1 MANNIGSA
9 FTKSSGPIKY
19 YTNGISDS
27 VTGMKIISNPDTTKI
42 VVSTT
47 YQIGNNVNTY
57 SDGENVTYT
66 QNVTGNWCY
75 VYFNF
80 PENKNI
86 KGNIGDNA
94 DQFYLNTNKI
104 TSDNGSLNSG
114 IYNID
119 LNPPSIKGTTNTK
132 GYRRIYTY
140 YTPNITYRP
149 DEGLNGTDSKTSTA
163 IEEIRQDGF
172 QAFYND
178 PDPYGV
184 FSIKLTNNG
193 NTYSGIPKFV
203 TLKKNGIAIKDGTYV
218 SSKYE
223 INSSYAYNPYK
234 NDASISDRY
243 YYEVSEN
250 KLSTYKKELVF
261 TYDSK
266 YNQLAVSGDNLTVYA
281 KAKLNDTYQGFTTAT
296 ATDNGF
302 TTYDRTASLIWEF
315 KTYNCSSNV
324 ANKSNTE
331 TLTQKGK
338 KIGISYTWSLENNT
352 DTTSSWASISPTNLN
367 DPTKNNSVKLQ
378 VKNQGAQPGGV
389 IGTLK
394 LNCETSMNPGESN
407 TGNISGI
414 SWTSQTNK
422 KARSVTLVNK
432 LKVTNC
438 LSQNIWSSNG
448 NDTDGMPIKKLIVT
462 QLGSNYQSP
471 AFNINNISIIPSTS
485 NPNQNIYPKV
495 LIGDEILDSINKNTN
510 VRIDYNSDVP
520 VKIIAPTISG
530 EGTVQSKTTGKI
542 DVYNTKNP
550 ISSIL
555 GLHSDGTIDG
565 TNYPLIKLSPTLT
578 FVKGYAKGSSEYN
591 WTLKTSNVSLSSIN
605 STNISGLNKFTS
617 DYNIKVNKTDSSTY
631 FSGLATLKV
640 SLPDNRY
647 SIKRSPTSIL
657 GMQSSTFSWQGNN
670 SSASENISGSGV
682 STSILSNDRSFY
694 LIGPNNKY
702 ELGDWDASFN
712 SQNNNITI
720 SSSTKNKNSI
730 STYIQFEATN
740 KEGDT
745 GRLQVATNHSS
756 GTQLTDSTAQLRVTQ
771 TGGICEGKINFT
783 STGAVNLNYT
793 QVDYPANTS
802 GNATYICQN
811 LFKLASQKLPKVTG
825 IGNVTPQFTLN
836 GSAID
841 NIGPEGGEIDI
852 NITGEPICE
861 TSSDCDQPWTIS
873 ATSTVSQSSISGNH
887 PISGNPIA
895 SGIVNGGDVNYAKYY
910 NFDDTGDELWK
921 DNYSTVYISE
931 NTKTLTT
938 NIAPY
943 LTYNDSKNDVSLGVF
958 NYYPGLKVYTGTSSI
973 KHSLIANIYCRNSR
987 KDFYSEPTY
996 LTQAGEGGSSTI
1008 ISTSYT
1014 FATEGANCTPG
1025 AIKQIL
1031 NSITEIDNYGAF
1043 EIKNIHSPIS
1053 NPSRNQGSL
1062 SNLSTYIYNYSSNIK
1077 TDNIDII
1084 GDYSSSLSTPGDLML
1099 NANESTICEFR
1110 IDSSGDPTVVK
1121 KTYTTGSKSW
1131 NYIYAYKITVK
1142 HPSTNTTMGPY
1153 ITQKVGNGKYIP
1165 DRNEI
1170 SKTYYKMYRIDTPN
1184 GNGKWTIFTES
1195 SKAFNTLEDTTG
1207 TYRLNIR
1214 WATSIDIDDS
1224 STDIYGKK
1232 TSEFT
1237 INRKTQDIKYE
1248 YYVESAT
1255 LDVDPNY
1262 GSKTLTAF
1270 DTGDK
1275 TSDTWTAKVIPN
1287 YSIKKVTRIS
1297 VDGGVTWSTT
1307 ISDANNETNV
1317 YTVSVIYEGSYKG
1330 NGTSVTETMNR
1341 GKDGNDANE
1350 STLQFYMTVSINNGY
1365 PVYKGSNELQE
1376 ITNASKSA
1384 RANIIWKWYG
1394 KTYYNA

>member
-19 YTNGISDS
+19 YTNGSSDS
-27 VTGMKIISNPDTTKI
+27 GAGMKIISNPDPTKI
-42 VVSTT
+42 VLSTT

-57 SDGENVTYT
+57 SDGDNVVYR
-66 QNVTGNWCY
+66 QDIIGNWCHIY
-75 VYFNF
+75 YFF
-80 PENKNI
+80 PENRNT
-86 KGNIGDNA
+86 KGNIGGNGNT
-94 DQFYLNTNKI
+94 DQFYLSTNKV

-163 IEEIRQDGF
+163 VEEIRQDGF
-172 QAFYND
+172 QAFYNN

-281 KAKLNDTYQGFTTAT
+281 KAKLNDTYQGFTTST

-331 TLTQKGK
+331 TLTQNGK

-378 VKNQGAQPGGV
+378 VKNQGAKPGGA

-394 LNCETSMNPGESN
+394 LNCETSMNPGESK

-422 KARSVTLVNK
+422 KARSVTLVSK

-550 ISSIL
+550 SSSVL

-657 GMQSSTFSWQGNN
+657 GMQSSIFSWQGNN
-670 SSASENISGSGV
+670 SSTSENISGSGV

-771 TGGICEGKINFT
+771 TGGTCEGKINFT

-825 IGNVTPQFTLN
+825 IGNVTPQFILN
-836 GSAID
+836 GSVID
-841 NIGPEGGEIDI
+841 NIGPEGGTVGI
-852 NITGEPICE
+852 NIIGEPICE

-873 ATSTVSQSSISGNH
+873 ATSTISQSSISGNH

-895 SGIVNGGDVNYAKYY
+895 SGIIKGGDVNYVKYY
-910 NFDDTGDELWK
+910 NFNHEKDTKWDS
-921 DNYSTVYISE
+921 STTVNIPS

-973 KHSLIANIYCRNSR
+973 QYSLLANIWCVNSR
-987 KDFYSEPTY
+987 KDFYSEPAY
-996 LTQAGEGGSSTI
+996 LTQVGEGGSSTI
-1008 ISTSYT
+1008 ISTTYT

-1025 AIKQIL
+1025 AVKQIL

-1043 EIKNIHSPIS
+1043 EIRNIHSPIS

-1084 GDYSSSLSTPGDLML
+1084 GDYSSSLSTPDNLTL
-1099 NANESTICEFR
+1099 NANESTVREFR
-1110 IDSSGDPTVVK
+1110 IDSSGTPIVMK

-1237 INRKTQDIKYE
+1237 INRKTQDTKYE
-1248 YYVESAT
+1248 YYIKNVSLSIT
-1255 LDVDPNY
+1255 N
-1262 GSKTLTAF
+1262 GSKTLNAF
-1270 DTGDK
+1270 DT
-1275 TSDTWTAKVIPN
+1275 TSDTWIA
-1287 YSIKKVTRIS
+1287 S
-1297 VDGGVTWSTT
+1297 VDPSYTIYKVKLVSNDGKVHYDPVGDPIDVTNT
-1307 ISDANNETNV
+1307 ETNV
-1317 YTVSVIYEGSYKG
+1317 YTVSVTYDGSFT
-1330 NGTSVTETMNR
+1330 GTQATAKHTMTMGSN
-1341 GKDGNDANE
+1341 GNDANQK
-1350 STLQFYMTVSINNGY
+1350 TIKFHLTVSINSSYEMYEKNDR
-1365 PVYKGSNELQE
+1365 S
-1376 ITNASKSA
+1376 ISA
-1384 RANIIWKWYG
+1384 DSDPIIWKWYG

>member
-19 YTNGISDS
+19 YTNGSSDS
-27 VTGMKIISNPDTTKI
+27 GTGMKIISNPDPTKI

-57 SDGENVTYT
+57 SDGETVTYT

-86 KGNIGDNA
+86 KGNIGSNT
-94 DQFYLNTNKI
+94 DQFYLNTNEI
-104 TSDNGSLNSG
+104 TSGDGSIDSG

-119 LNPPSIKGTTNTK
+119 LDPPSVKGTTNTK

-163 IEEIRQDGF
+163 VEEIRQDGF

-203 TLKKNGIAIKDGTYV
+203 TLKKNGITIKDGTYT

-261 TYDSK
+261 TYDNK
-266 YNQLAVSGDNLTVYA
+266 YNILAVSGDNLTVYA
-281 KAKLNDTYQGFTTAT
+281 KAKLNDTYQGFTTST

-331 TLTQKGK
+331 TLAQNGK
-338 KIGISYTWSLENNT
+338 KIEISYTWSLENNT
-352 DTTSSWASISPTNLN
+352 DTTSSWASISPSNLN
-367 DPTKNNSVKLQ
+367 DPTKNNHVKLQ
-378 VKNQGAQPGGV
+378 VKDQGAKPGEA

-394 LNCETSMNPGESN
+394 LNCETSMNPGESK

-422 KARSVTLVNK
+422 KERSVTLVNK

-471 AFNINNISIIPSTS
+471 AFNINNISIIPSAS

-495 LIGDEILDSINKNTN
+495 LIGDEILDSTNKNTN

-530 EGTVQSKTTGKI
+530 EGIVQSKTTGKI

-550 ISSIL
+550 SSSIL
-555 GLHSDGTIDG
+555 ELNSDGTIDG
-565 TNYPLIKLSPTLT
+565 TNYPLIKLSPSLT
-578 FVKGYAKGSSEYN
+578 FVKGYTKGSSEYN

-631 FSGLATLKV
+631 FSGLTTLNV
-640 SLPDNRY
+640 SLPDNMY
-647 SIKRSPTSIL
+647 SIKNSPTSTL
-657 GMQSSTFSWQGNN
+657 GMQSTTFSWQGNN
-670 SSASENISGSGV
+670 NSTSENISGTGL
-682 STSILSNDRSFY
+682 STSIGSNDRSFY
-694 LIGPNNKY
+694 LIGPNNEY

-712 SQNNNITI
+712 SQNNDITI
-720 SSSTKNKNSI
+720 SSSTKNKNTI

-745 GRLQVATNHSS
+745 GRLQVITDHSS
-756 GTQLTDSTAQLRVTQ
+756 GTQLTDNTAQLNVTQ
-771 TGGICEGKINFT
+771 TGDTCEGKVNFT
-783 STGAVNLNYT
+783 STGAANLNYN
-793 QVDYPANTS
+793 QIDYPANTF

-811 LFKLASQKLPKVTG
+811 LFNLASQKLPKVIG

-836 GSAID
+836 GSVID
-841 NIGPEGGEIDI
+841 NIGPEGGEVGI
-852 NITGEPICE
+852 NIIGEPICE

-873 ATSTVSQSSISGNH
+873 ATSTISQSSISGNH

-895 SGIVNGGDVNYAKYY
+895 SGIVKGGDVNYSKYY
-910 NFDDTGDELWK
+910 NFNHEGDIQW
-921 DNYSTVYISE
+921 DSSITVNIPS

-943 LTYNDSKNDVSLGVF
+943 LTYNDYNNDISLGVF
-958 NYYPGLKVYTGTSSI
+958 NYYPGLVEYTGTSPI
-973 KHSLIANIYCRNSR
+973 QYSLIANIYCINSR
-987 KDFYSEPTY
+987 KDFYSEPIY
-996 LTQAGEGGSSTI
+996 LTQEGEDGSSTI
-1008 ISTSYT
+1008 IGTTYEFYTSSNNCYVDDV
-1014 FATEGANCTPG
+1014 ANIYDENTE
-1025 AIKQIL
+1025 L
-1031 NSITEIDNYGAF
+1031 ENYGRF
-1043 EIKNIHSPIS
+1043 MVYNIHSPIS
-1053 NPSRNQGSL
+1053 NPSGNQGIP
-1062 SNLSTYIYNYSSNIK
+1062 SNLSTYIYNYYSNIK
-1077 TDNIDII
+1077 TDNIDIV
-1084 GDYSSSLSTPGDLML
+1084 GDYSSSLITPGDLML
-1099 NANESTICEFR
+1099 NADESTICEFR

-1153 ITQKVGNGKYIP
+1153 ITQKVGNGEYIP

-1170 SKTYYKMYRIDTPN
+1170 SKTYHKMYRIDTPN
-1184 GNGKWTIFTES
+1184 GNGEWTIFTES

-1214 WATSIDIDDS
+1214 WATSTDIGDDS
-1224 STDIYGKK
+1224 TDVYGKK

-1237 INRKTQDIKYE
+1237 INRKTQKYE
-1248 YYVESAT
+1248 YYIGNVS
-1255 LDVDPNY
+1255 LSIVNGY

-1270 DTGDK
+1270 DTNDK
-1275 TSDTWTAKVIPN
+1275 TSDTWTASVSPSYNIYKVKMVSNDGNHYDPVGEPID
-1287 YSIKKVTRIS
+1287 VTN
-1297 VDGGVTWSTT
+1297 T
-1307 ISDANNETNV
+1307 ETNV
-1317 YTVSVIYEGSYKG
+1317 YTVSVNYDGSFKG
-1330 NGTSVTETMNR
+1330 TGTTAAHTMTIGSN
-1341 GKDGNDANE
+1341 GNDANQK
-1350 STLQFYMTVSINNGY
+1350 TITFHLTVSINSSYEMYQQN
-1365 PVYKGSNELQE
+1365 SRS
-1376 ITNASKSA
+1376 ISA
-1384 RANIIWKWYG
+1384 DSDSIIWRWYG